1 MYDRIKKILD
11 RIEKAAAK
19 VGRDS
24 STISLV
30 AVSKT
35 FPAEKIKESYDFGLR
50 VFGESRLQEAT
61 DKIKQLVSL
70 PDIRFHMIGHVQTN
84 KIKMLKDHFE
94 LIHSVDSIHLA
105 KKLNDFFKTIDRVQ
119 DILIQ
124 VNLVNEPQKYGVRL
138 EGFDEMIDNLR
149 FLKNLKLRGLM
160 FIPPFY
166 DVPEMNRDNFKKM
179 KALFDATK
187 DKYPEFKD
195 FNILSMGMS
204 DDFEIAIEEGSNMV
218 RIGTAIFGE
227 R

>member
-1 MYDRIKKILD
+1 MYDRIKNILEK
-11 RIEKAAAK
+11 IEKAATK
-19 VGRDS
+19 SGRDPRS
-24 STISLV
+24 ISLV

-35 FPAEKIKESYDFGLR
+35 FPSEKIREAYDCGLR
-50 VFGESRLQEAT
+50 IFGESRLQEASG
-61 DKIKQLVSL
+61 KIEQLMSL

-84 KIKMLKDHFE
+84 KIKMLKDYFD

-105 KKLNDFFKTIDRVQ
+105 HKLNDFYKTIGRVQ
-119 DILIQ
+119 DILVQ

-138 EGFDEMIDNLR
+138 EDFVEMINQIKSLNNL
-149 FLKNLKLRGLM
+149 NLRGLM
-160 FIPPFY
+160 FIPPFF
-166 DVPEMNRDNFKKM
+166 DDPEMNRDNFKKM
-179 KALFDATK
+179 KSLFDKTK
-187 DKYPEFKD
+187 EDHPEFKD